1 MQNLKHQE
9 LTPEQKWEQATLADS
24 FIFYKVMKDHPDACK
39 KLLEILLDIKIDTI
53 QMSTE
58 ETIFLDPQAKGI
70 RLDLCIKGSDKIF
83 AVEMQALD
91 TKELPERAR
100 YYQSAM
106 DIDMLKSGELYSQL
120 KESHVIFICIND
132 IFKQGLPIYTFKNI
146 CQEDR
151 KTPLNDRTTKHF
163 FIAENCDKILK
174 DEEKKAFLNFIL
186 TNTAKTEYTKDLLD
200 YVENAKQITESR
212 RKYMEWERQR
222 AYDRQAGIE
231 VGLAKGLEE
240 GLAEGRL
247 EGQRNARIESAE
259 NALNIGIPIED
270 VSKITGLSLEE
281 VEELAKK
288 VNVTA

>member
-1 MQNLKHQE
+1 
-9 LTPEQKWEQATLADS
+9 
-24 FIFYKVMKDHPDACK
+24 
-39 KLLEILLDIKIDTI
+39 
-53 QMSTE
+53 MSTE

-146 CQEDR
+146 CQEDN

-222 AYDRQAGIE
+222 AYDRQAGLE
-231 VGLAKGLEE
+231 AGMEAGLAKGLEE

-247 EGQRNARIESAE
+247 EGAHLKAIESAE
-259 NALNIGIPIED
+259 NFIKEG
-270 VSKITGLSLEE
+270 VSLEVISRCTGLSLEE
-281 VEELAKK
+281 VKELAKK
-288 VNVTA
+288 INVTV